1 MAGIYSGAPSGGPR
15 AGATS
20 ATIDGEAVDVAADAA
35 WDVTTVKREYLIGQ
49 SGPQDYSENPKA
61 GMISFTARD
70 ANTMSVAAFMNQGP
84 VTVVLHLANG
94 KSISGDRMIC
104 TECSEV
110 KTADGTFNLKY
121 EGRHVAES

>member
-1 MAGIYSGAPSGGPR
+1 MAIYKGTPSGGAR

-20 ATIDGEAVDVAADAA
+20 ATINGEAVDVAADAA

-49 SGPQDYSENPKA
+49 SGPQDYSEMPKA

-70 ANTMSVAAFMNQGP
+70 ADTMTVKAFMDMGP

-94 KSISGDRMIC
+94 KSVSGDRMIC

-121 EGRHVAES
+121 EGRQVTES